1 MAKKENKNVHE
12 VTIKI
17 EGESWEKALDR
28 VFKEKQKTVKVDG
41 FRKGK
46 VPRSVFEK
54 KFGKESLYFDAANAV
69 LEEAYTKVMT
79 DSKLIPVVQ
88 PAVDIKD
95 ITDKGVEFIF
105 RIVTKPEVKVKKYKG
120 LGVKPEKVKVTKEEI
135 EHELGHLLERYTE
148 LVTKEGKV
156 ENGDVAIIDF
166 EGFKDGVAFDG
177 GKGENYSLEIGSN
190 TFIPGFE
197 EQIIGMK
204 TGDEKDLK
212 VTFPEDY
219 GAADLAGAPVVFK
232 VKVNEIKEKKERELD
247 EDFFED
253 LGMDGIDSEEKL
265 KEEIKKSLEA
275 QKEMDAE
282 NKYVDT
288 LLETVS
294 KNVDVLNVKLDK
306 NNIIVKLSQNG
317 FYPAYHMNKKNWIS
331 IVLDETLSDEI
342 IMECIRES
350 YHFSLGNNTEK
361 SQKEWIVPANPKYYD
376 IQSTYVEG
384 SIQHWKQSSNI
395 QVGDIVYIYVGA
407 PVSAILYQ
415 CEVLKCNIPYSYH
428 EEKIHISKMIEI
440 KVLKVYDNDFLPFS
454 KLKEYQINAVRGPRF
469 MPKLLSDYIKKH
481 ERCDS

>member
-232 VKVNEIKEKKERELD
+232 VKVNEIKQKQTRELD
-247 EDFFED
+247 EEFFED
-253 LGMDGIDSEEKL
+253 LGMEGIDSEEKL
-265 KEEIKKSLEA
+265 REEIKNSIQA

-282 NKYVDT
+282 NRYVDKI
-288 LLETVS
+288 LEEVS
-294 KNVDVLNVKLDK
+294 KNVEVDIPEEMVEEEVKRLMGRFEEQMKMQGISLEIYYQFTNTTEKDLRNELEKEAYKNVLYRLMLEELRVIEKQEVSEEEAEK
-306 NNIIVKLSQNG
+306 E
-317 FYPAYHMNKKNWIS
+317 A
-331 IVLDETLSDEI
+331 ETLA
-342 IMECIRES
+342 
-350 YHFSLGNNTEK
+350 EK
-361 SQKEWIVPANPKYYD
+361 YGMKKE
-376 IQSTYVEG
+376 
-384 SIQHWKQSSNI
+384 
-395 QVGDIVYIYVGA
+395 
-407 PVSAILYQ
+407 
-415 CEVLKCNIPYSYH
+415 
-428 EEKIHISKMIEI
+428 
-440 KVLKVYDNDFLPFS
+440 DFLKEFGGLELV
-454 KLKEYQINAVRGPRF
+454 KVDLEMRKVIELLKEYN
-469 MPKLLSDYIKKH
+469 K
-481 ERCDS
+481 